1 MRFVL
6 EERLVLHEEDFFDP
20 SDLPD
25 YEDSDEVSEPEKPE
39 TAALTGEI
47 DWEKEYAK
55 CKTSEEYKKF
65 WKGVPNSRTKLEA
78 GYYKGEWGDKAQ
90 MIENLGGYFLTSLTE
105 LGWDRD
111 ENPFIA
117 FVEDILESKTG
128 THLELPKT
136 ADNNFLT
143 VIFKTF
149 KEHNLKDEDLR
160 GSGKLGRYNLIF
172 NPNFYAQTMSNQEK
186 YLAQQSKL
194 IHNAEKIDGDLQT
207 VWINILDTKG
217 NIKTF
222 DAVIPTSNLSAFR
235 DINRVA
241 ALIEKVTGV
250 VDDAEATDESI
261 KKALEQITSED
272 DAKTA
277 LAYLYDVFGAT
288 NYAVIQAV
296 NKANSNSLTLIRNS
310 VNLSA
315 KDSNRFRQIFFNA
328 TKYSAATIKQLLEKL
343 LEKSSTAI
351 TP

>member
-1 MRFVL
+1 MKFIL
-6 EERLVLHEEDFFDP
+6 EERLVLHEEDFLDL

-25 YEDSDEVSEPEKPE
+25 YEDSDKVAEPE
-39 TAALTGEI
+39 TTTLTGEI

-55 CKTSEEYKKF
+55 CKTSEDYKKF
-65 WKGVPNSRTKLEA
+65 WKGVPNPRTKLEA

-90 MIENLGGYFLTSLTE
+90 TIENLGGYFLTSLTE

-128 THLELPKT
+128 TRLELPKT

-143 VIFKTF
+143 IIFKSF
-149 KEHNLKDEDLR
+149 KEHHLKDEDLR
-160 GSGKLGRYNLIF
+160 GNGKLGRYNLVF
-172 NPNFYAQTMSNQEK
+172 NPNFYAQTMGNQEK

-194 IHNAEKIDGDLQT
+194 MHNAEKIDGDLQT

-235 DINRVA
+235 EINRVA
-241 ALIEKVTGV
+241 ALVEKVTGV
-250 VDDAEATDESI
+250 VDDVEATDESI
-261 KKALEQITSED
+261 KKALERITSVDE
-272 DAKTA
+272 AKTA

-288 NYAVIQAV
+288 NYAIIQAV